1 MERGLNPL
9 ENLVNFIT
17 GDSILFGFLQ
27 AFLFLVTILSLFN
40 EFLGRS
46 KRGSNAEKL
55 SRGTT
60 AVNPAATSIYL
71 ALVIFF
77 AVVCTTA
84 EEIHGHTIFWLGLDL
99 SLLTYLFFFNKW
111 FGKKL
116 SL

>member
-1 MERGLNPL
+1 MDPL

-17 GDSILFGFLQ
+17 GDSIVFGFLQ

-55 SRGTT
+55 SRGAIAISST
-60 AVNPAATSIYL
+60 ANPVYL

-77 AVVCTTA
+77 AVLCTTA
-84 EEIHGHTIFWLGLDL
+84 EEITGHRVFWLTLDL

-116 SL
+116 S